1 MKNILIVYILLILP
15 VLRLEAQRGIG
26 MCACNDPDRHGC
38 NRNKIETQAPG
49 RNLQQQGINQQRQAM
64 YEREQQQRREKEAAQ
79 QRLRDQQQAA
89 RQRWEDAELQ
99 RTEQKL
105 RELENQIEQE
115 RRALEQ
121 DKLQNAVIINN
132 TAAETK
138 SMETT
143 TTNYIRSLNEKT
155 KTSNANANIG
165 LQSRLNEERNST
177 DQSALQIM
185 NAEIS
190 SLNDLEFE
198 TKEAEAWDKEEQI
211 ESLGDNQPVFH
222 EGTLSEMAATAVVK
236 DILKLGD
243 NTANEIFE
251 YSSFIPDITDE
262 NPETIA
268 EIVFQESNPLVIKSS
283 EYAIRSGIGTN
294 DILSATDNDIREII
308 IEDERNAQ
316 SLNDDIFTKVNPIEF
331 ARQDYGLKNTSTY
344 KPLTTKEMAGI
355 VIIGAAASA
364 TVALPVA
371 CLFAAAYGF
380 NR

>member
-1 MKNILIVYILLILP
+1 MKNILIIYFLLIVP

-38 NRNKIETQAPG
+38 NRNKTETQSPG
-49 RNLQQQGINQQRQAM
+49 RNLQQQGINQQRQAT
-64 YEREQQQRREKEAAQ
+64 YEREQQQRRENDAAQ

-115 RRALEQ
+115 RRAIEQ
-121 DKLQNAVIINN
+121 DKLQNTIIINN
-132 TAAETK
+132 TAAETM

-155 KTSNANANIG
+155 KNHSANVNIG

-185 NAEIS
+185 NEEVS

-198 TKEAEAWDKEEQI
+198 TKEAEVWDKEEQI
-211 ESLGDNQPVFH
+211 ESLSDNQPVFYK
-222 EGTLSEMAATAVVK
+222 GTLSEIAATAVVR

-243 NTANEIFE
+243 NTVNEIFE

-262 NPETIA
+262 NPESIA

-294 DILSATDNDIREII
+294 DILSATNNDIREII
-308 IEDERNAQ
+308 LEDELNAQ

-331 ARQDYGLKNTSTY
+331 ARQDYGLKNTSAY